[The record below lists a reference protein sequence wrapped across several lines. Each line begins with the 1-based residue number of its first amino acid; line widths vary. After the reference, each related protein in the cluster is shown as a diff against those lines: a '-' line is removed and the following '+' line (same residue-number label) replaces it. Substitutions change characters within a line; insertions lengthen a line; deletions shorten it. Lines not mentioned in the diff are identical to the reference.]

1 MFPARVAAQNCWT
14 NKGSVSKKA
23 DVVRKL
29 ASQQQQPACCGV
41 VVRWCGGGAVA
52 LPYFSQSLHFLVF
65 RHSHLLSID
74 FLFDTPTVV
83 RQVQYSQMMIFFYFG
98 LPFLW

>member
-1 MFPARVAAQNCWT
+1 MWLENWHRN
-14 NKGSVSKKA
+14 NNS
-23 DVVRKL
+23 
-29 ASQQQQPACCGV
+29 QPA
-41 VVRWCGGGAVA
+41 VVRWCGGGAVVVA

-83 RQVQYSQMMIFFYFG
+83 RQAQYSQMMIF
-98 LPFLW
+98 